1 MGIRIIVDSTAD
13 MLPKLKERVH
23 IVPLNVFFCE
33 EKFIDGVTIDNE
45 TFYNK
50 LEPLMLLHFREIKKT
65 VTVFFCLWN
74 VW

>member
-1 MGIRIIVDSTAD
+1 MSTRIIVDSTAD

-23 IVPLNVFFCE
+23 IVPLNVFFGE

-45 TFYNK
+45 TFFNK
-50 LEPLMLLHFREIKKT
+50 IEPLMLLHFRETKKT
-65 VTVFFCLWN
+65 ITVFFCLWN

>member
-13 MLPKLKERVH
+13 MLLKLKERVH
-23 IVPLNVFFCE
+23 IVPLNVFLRG
-33 EKFIDGVTIDNE
+33 KFIDDVTIDNE
-45 TFYNK
+45 TFFNK